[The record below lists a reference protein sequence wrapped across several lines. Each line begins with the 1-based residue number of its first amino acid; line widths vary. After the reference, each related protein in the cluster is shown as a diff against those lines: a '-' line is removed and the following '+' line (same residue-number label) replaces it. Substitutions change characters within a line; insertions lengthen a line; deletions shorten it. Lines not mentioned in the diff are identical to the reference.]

1 MHCSMIF
8 YNFYSIDVVLVLL
21 FYQLSINV
29 FLVAFGL
36 KKSLKTMFICTN
48 RNIVLLP
55 YIIHVISQK
64 RI

>member
-1 MHCSMIF
+1 MLRGTMHCSMIF

-36 KKSLKTMFICTN
+36 KKILEN
-48 RNIVLLP
+48 NVHL
-55 YIIHVISQK
+55 Y
-64 RI
+64 